1 MSKWGYNYEK
11 GTKICTYFAISFA
24 VLYLSGFGHS
34 LDNIK
39 EGGLLISVFLRVT
52 IVLFAII
59 AFVSE
64 INIKNKNK
72 IEELSR
78 QVTKLEKELE
88 NSKKDEG

>member
-1 MSKWGYNYEK
+1 MKK
-11 GTKICTYFAISFA
+11 ALRFALYFAISFA

-39 EGGLLISVFLRVT
+39 ESGLLISVFLRVT

-64 INIKNKNK
+64 INIKNKSK

-88 NSKKDEG
+88 NSKKEI

>member
-1 MSKWGYNYEK
+1 MKK
-11 GTKICTYFAISFA
+11 ALRFALYFAISFA